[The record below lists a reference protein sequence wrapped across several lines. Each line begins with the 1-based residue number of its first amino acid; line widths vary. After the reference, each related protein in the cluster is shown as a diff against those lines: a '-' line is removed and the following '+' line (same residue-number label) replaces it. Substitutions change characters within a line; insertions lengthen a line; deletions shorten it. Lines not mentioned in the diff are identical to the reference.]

1 MQERD
6 QSVFLRLAAEARFIP
21 LVQGVVEQG
30 AAAFGLERAKAL
42 RLTMAAEELLSHLAE
57 TSAGVVVDLTLTPG
71 GWCVR
76 ADFSFAADPSDL
88 WATNLAAREDIGPGR
103 SMDRLGLLLAARMS
117 DGFEIRLDG
126 RVVHLELRQ
135 DHAYEAVAP
144 RPPRAADARGEVR
157 VADDPEPALIRE
169 ACALAVDHYPAH
181 QVNET
186 FFTPGKAAHM
196 AARGDMSVAVAVDGA
211 GAPAGLMTWRSP
223 SERSVGFCGPYVF
236 VRGGGTAG
244 ILEARMLAAVAR
256 TRAVSLFSELATA
269 DLTAENYELLGRL
282 PLGRPGPRA
291 EMPDDGTKEGPEA
304 GRAGV
309 ELDILFRHLREDSGR
324 AIWAHRSLRPFL
336 EAAYD
341 RLVLM
346 RDLREVDHAGA
357 DLPERSVFSARLRPE
372 LGIAT
377 LSPMVAGRDAD
388 QAVADHVRAL
398 THDGY
403 RSIFFRLDLAH
414 GWQAALAGSLIRGGF
429 SPRLVLPD
437 AGQSDMVVFLHG

>member
-1 MQERD
+1 MQVRD
-6 QSVFLRLAAEARFIP
+6 HSVSLRLAAEARFIL

-30 AAAFGLERAKAL
+30 AAAFGLDRGKAL

-57 TSAGVVVDLTLTPG
+57 TSAGVAVDLTLTPG

-76 ADFSFAADPSDL
+76 ADFSFVADPSDL
-88 WATNLAAREDIGPGR
+88 WAMNLAAREDIGPGR

-135 DHAYEAVAP
+135 DHAYEAVTP
-144 RPPRAADARGEVR
+144 RPVRAADARGEVR
-157 VADDPEPALIRE
+157 VVDDPEPALIRE

-181 QVNET
+181 LVNET
-186 FFTPGKAAHM
+186 FFTPGKAVQM
-196 AARGDMSVAVAVDGA
+196 ADRGDMTVALAVDGT

-244 ILEARMLAAVAR
+244 KLEEWMFAAVAR

-282 PLGRPGPRA
+282 PLGRPGLRGA
-291 EMPDDGTKEGPEA
+291 MPADGA
-304 GRAGV
+304 GQEGV

-324 AIWAHRSLRPFL
+324 AVWTHPALRPFL

-341 RLVLM
+341 QLVLM
-346 RDLREVDHAGA
+346 RDIREVDHAGA

-377 LSPMVAGRDAD
+377 LAPMVAGRDAD
-388 QAVADHVRAL
+388 QAVADHVRTL

-403 RSIFFRLDLAH
+403 RSILFRLDLAH
-414 GWQAALAGSLIRGGF
+414 GWQAALAGSLVRGGF
-429 SPRLVLPD
+429 APRLVLPD
-437 AGQSDMVVFLHG
+437 AGKSDMVVFLHG

>member
-1 MQERD
+1 MQDRD
-6 QSVFLRLAAEARFIP
+6 QSVSLKLAAEARFIP

-30 AAAFGLERAKAL
+30 AAAFGLDRGKAL

-57 TSAGVVVDLTLTPG
+57 TSGGVAVDLTLTPG

-76 ADFSFAADPSDL
+76 ADFSFVADPSDL
-88 WATNLAAREDIGPGR
+88 WAMNLAAREDIGPGK

-135 DHAYEAVAP
+135 DHAYEAANP
-144 RPPRAADARGEVR
+144 RPVRVVDARGEV
-157 VADDPEPALIRE
+157 VMVDDPEPALIRE

-181 QVNET
+181 LVNET
-186 FFTPGKAAHM
+186 FFTPGKAADM
-196 AARGDMSVAVAVDGA
+196 VARGDMNAVVAVDSA
-211 GAPAGLMTWRSP
+211 GTLAGLMVWRSP

-244 ILEARMLAAVAR
+244 FLEARMLATVAR
-256 TRAVSLFSELATA
+256 TKAVSLFSELGTD

-282 PLGRPGPRA
+282 PLGRPGPRG
-291 EMPDDGTKEGPEA
+291 DSGLGDGPE
-304 GRAGV
+304 GV
-309 ELDILFRHLREDSGR
+309 ELDIRFRHLREDSGR
-324 AIWAHRSLRPFL
+324 AVWAHPSMRSFL

-346 RDLREVDHAGA
+346 RDIREADHAGA
-357 DLPERSVFSARLRPE
+357 NLPERSVFSARLRPE

-377 LSPMVAGRDAD
+377 LAPMVVGRDAD
-388 QAVADHVRAL
+388 RAVADHVRAL
-398 THDGY
+398 TRDGY
-403 RSIFFRLDLAH
+403 RSILFRLDLAH
-414 GWQAALAGSLIRGGF
+414 GWQATLAGSLADNGF

-437 AGQSDMVVFLHG
+437 AGMADVVVFLHG